1 MSRAGQQTIRT
12 ARTPIFRVLIY
23 VLIGAG

>member
-1 MSRAGQQTIRT
+1 MPCAGQQTIRT
-12 ARTPIFRVLIY
+12 ARHPIFRVLIY